1 MPFVRDKSS
10 ALRRPDEDRE
20 ISRVHLTL
28 SRSEGDSIQT
38 LSGMSLSTRLFLA
51 ATVLALIL
59 VFVYFGADL
68 VGPIVYGR

>member
-20 ISRVHLTL
+20 ISRVQLTL
-28 SRSEGDSIQT
+28 SRFEGDSIQT
-38 LSGMSLSTRLFLA
+38 LSGMNLSTRLFLA
-51 ATVLALIL
+51 ATVFTLVL